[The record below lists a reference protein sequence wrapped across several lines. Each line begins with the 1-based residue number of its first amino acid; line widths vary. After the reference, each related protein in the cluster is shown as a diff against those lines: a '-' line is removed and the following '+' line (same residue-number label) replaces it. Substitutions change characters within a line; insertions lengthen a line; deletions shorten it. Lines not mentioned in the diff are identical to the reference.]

1 MQTAQAIHLIVNLH
15 SELHGMLSTSE
26 LIQSWALSH
35 GIEPND
41 GSVRN
46 RVAVTF
52 DRVRVHLIDLSGRG
66 MIAEARLV
74 LLPAAPRERDR
85 LIERAL
91 SLAAG
96 RMLQTPVRLCAQEEG
111 DALWLQI
118 DVPDACG
125 IAEIDAAVGR
135 LVDEVELL
143 RGIL

>member
-1 MQTAQAIHLIVNLH
+1 
-15 SELHGMLSTSE
+15 MLSTSD
-26 LIQSWALSH
+26 LIESWAQSH
-35 GIEPND
+35 GIEPGD

-52 DRVRVHLIDLSGRG
+52 DRVRVHLIDLGGRG

-74 LLPAAPRERDR
+74 LLPAAERERDR
-85 LIERAL
+85 VIERAL

-96 RMLQTPVRLCAQEEG
+96 RLLQTPVRLCAQEQG

-118 DVPDACG
+118 DVAESSS
-125 IAEIDAAVGR
+125 IAEIDLAVGR